1 MFGLIPVDEGS
12 LRAEFAVIL
21 AHLNARSDQFVGTL
35 VGVVEVACVG
45 ASGGIAQFFDSLG
58 GLRVVEILAF
68 YLCLI
73 TYFRTNFC
81 AI

>member
-1 MFGLIPVDEGS
+1 MIPVDEGS

-21 AHLNARSDQFVGTL
+21 AHLNARSEQFVGAL
-35 VGVVEVACVG
+35 VGVVEVDRFG
-45 ASGGIAQFFDSLG
+45 ASGGIAQFFDGLG
-58 GLRVVEILAF
+58 GLRVIEILAF

-73 TYFRTNFC
+73 TYFQTNFC